1 MYHRHD
7 SVSFLT
13 LSKGVLHFEGSLTKT
28 CNRNSDI
35 VGLARKKR
43 RQIIGFRVAK
53 RNRVIRV
60 LKVFFP
66 GVASIDNKLLK
77 GVVGKAENVP
87 EKHDFRRIG
96 LPECQGLFGFEDMI
110 HIVSHI
116 KASTPLTASRY
127 LAILTSHE
135 EPPLS
140 RNVIDLKVYDSRD
153 FPAYLPKL
161 NKLYDDL
168 FAGGKGFRAK
178 LIRMMA
184 SNLSLDGKSEHLL
197 AQTIE
202 FIHNASLLHDDLID
216 RSNLRRGKTAA
227 WLKYTPEYAVL
238 AGDYLLARV
247 MVNLSGH
254 GNIKLVQYTAEVI
267 SDLLEGEWLQDS
279 VVGDFFVTLEQLD
292 RIHNLKTASLFKW
305 CIRAPFIAQE
315 RYDQELHQILEEMG
329 TLLGQL
335 FQRSD
340 DLLDYDIR
348 NDEGKAILGD
358 LKSGYLNSF
367 GAFVCQGR
375 SRQEIDQIVKSKNL
389 EDYYQS
395 IGGKEKFDAKLAEFD
410 KMNEGLIQMYDHHLE
425 RLKKHLKPG
434 EERLIEQLR
443 PLTEILYWR
452 RKPS

>member
-1 MYHRHD
+1 MAH
-7 SVSFLT
+7 
-13 LSKGVLHFEGSLTKT
+13 
-28 CNRNSDI
+28 
-35 VGLARKKR
+35 
-43 RQIIGFRVAK
+43 
-53 RNRVIRV
+53 
-60 LKVFFP
+60 
-66 GVASIDNKLLK
+66 
-77 GVVGKAENVP
+77 
-87 EKHDFRRIG
+87 
-96 LPECQGLFGFEDMI
+96 
-110 HIVSHI
+110 
-116 KASTPLTASRY
+116 
-127 LAILTSHE
+127 
-135 EPPLS
+135 
-140 RNVIDLKVYDSRD
+140 NVIDLKVYDSRD

-168 FAGGKGFRAK
+168 FSGGKGFRAK

-184 SNLSLDGKSEHLL
+184 DSLKLDPKAEHLL

-216 RSNLRRGKTAA
+216 RSQLRRGKPAA
-227 WLKYTPEYAVL
+227 WTKYTPEYAVL

-247 MVNLSGH
+247 MVNLSSH
-254 GNIKLVQYTAEVI
+254 GNIKLVQYTANVI

-315 RYDQELHQILEEMG
+315 RYDEELHQIIEEMG

-367 GAFVCQGR
+367 GAYVSSGLTR
-375 SRQEIDQIVKSKNL
+375 PEIDSIVKSKNL
-389 EDYYQS
+389 EDFYAS
-395 IGGKEKFDAKLAEFD
+395 IGGKANFDQKLLAFD
-410 KMNEGLIQMYDHHLE
+410 EMNKGLIKMYDHHLE

-434 EERLIEQLR
+434 EEKLIDQLR

>member
-1 MYHRHD
+1 M
-7 SVSFLT
+7 T
-13 LSKGVLHFEGSLTKT
+13 
-28 CNRNSDI
+28 RNI
-35 VGLARKKR
+35 
-43 RQIIGFRVAK
+43 
-53 RNRVIRV
+53 
-60 LKVFFP
+60 
-66 GVASIDNKLLK
+66 
-77 GVVGKAENVP
+77 
-87 EKHDFRRIG
+87 
-96 LPECQGLFGFEDMI
+96 
-110 HIVSHI
+110 
-116 KASTPLTASRY
+116 
-127 LAILTSHE
+127 
-135 EPPLS
+135 
-140 RNVIDLKVYDSRD
+140 IDLKVYDPKD

-161 NKLYDDL
+161 NRLYDDL
-168 FAGGKGFRAK
+168 FHGGKGFRAK
-178 LIRMMA
+178 LIRMI
-184 SNLSLDGKSEHLL
+184 SDSLHIDAKSELLL

-216 RSNLRRGKTAA
+216 RSHLRRGKTTA

-254 GNIKLVQYTAEVI
+254 GNIRLVQYTAEII

-279 VVGDFFVTLEQLD
+279 VVGDFFVSLEQLD

-305 CIRAPFIAQE
+305 CLRAPFIALNRNDE
-315 RYDQELHQILEEMG
+315 ELHYLLNEMG

-367 GAFVCQGR
+367 GAFVTQGMSRAKINDVVR
-375 SRQEIDQIVKSKNL
+375 SNDLNE
-389 EDYYQS
+389 YYAAL
-395 IGGKEKFDAKLAEFD
+395 GGKDKFDAKVAEFD
-410 KMNEGLIQMYDHHLE
+410 EINKNLISLYEHHLA
-425 RLKKHLKPG
+425 RLSSVLKP
-434 EERLIEQLR
+434 EEQSLIEKLK

>member
-1 MYHRHD
+1 MQR
-7 SVSFLT
+7 S
-13 LSKGVLHFEGSLTKT
+13 
-28 CNRNSDI
+28 
-35 VGLARKKR
+35 
-43 RQIIGFRVAK
+43 
-53 RNRVIRV
+53 
-60 LKVFFP
+60 
-66 GVASIDNKLLK
+66 
-77 GVVGKAENVP
+77 
-87 EKHDFRRIG
+87 
-96 LPECQGLFGFEDMI
+96 
-110 HIVSHI
+110 
-116 KASTPLTASRY
+116 
-127 LAILTSHE
+127 
-135 EPPLS
+135 
-140 RNVIDLKVYDSRD
+140 VIDLKVYDSKD

-168 FAGGKGFRAK
+168 FSGGKGFRAK

-184 SNLSLDGKSEHLL
+184 GNLGIEARTELL
-197 AQTIE
+197 LSQTIE

-216 RSNLRRGKTAA
+216 RSHLRRGKTTA
-227 WLKYTPEYAVL
+227 WMKYTPEYAVL

-279 VVGDFFVTLEQLD
+279 VVGDFFVTVEQLD

-305 CIRAPFIAQE
+305 CLRAPFIAQE
-315 RYDQELHQILEEMG
+315 RYEDELHTTLSEMG

-340 DLLDYDIR
+340 DLLDYDVR

-367 GAFVCQGR
+367 GAFMCQGATR
-375 SRQEIDQIVKSKNL
+375 HEIDQIVKSKTL
-389 EDYYQS
+389 DQYYANV
-395 IGGKEKFDAKLAEFD
+395 GGKDRFDRKLAEFD
-410 KMNEGLIQMYDHHLE
+410 EINMGLIKMYEHHLE
-425 RLKKHLKPG
+425 RLKTFLKPG
-434 EERLIEQLR
+434 EEKLIDQLR